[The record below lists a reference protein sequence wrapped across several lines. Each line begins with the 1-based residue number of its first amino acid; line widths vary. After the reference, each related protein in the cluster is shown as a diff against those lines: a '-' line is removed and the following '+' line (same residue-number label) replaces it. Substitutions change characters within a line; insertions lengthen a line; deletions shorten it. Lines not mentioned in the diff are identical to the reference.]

1 LAQDSVALSE
11 QIRVIDH
18 SRLIAKLGT
27 LSPQR
32 MQEIGDALKTI
43 LEL

>member
-18 SRLIAKLGT
+18 SRVITRLGA
-27 LSPQR
+27 LSTQR
-32 MQEIGDALKTI
+32 TQEIGDALKTI